1 MQIQRRALL
10 VGIDHYERI
19 EDLNWCVDDVFALRH
34 VLEKHENREP
44 NFSCH
49 ILLGPK
55 PTQHPQLPEQCVN
68 LSRLRSELETFFN
81 FDGMVLFYFS
91 GHGYQTEQGVYLVT
105 QDGNPTLPGLSLKT
119 LLKMANESPAQ
130 EVLLIIDSCFS
141 GALGEPG
148 TSQVQ
153 EMENFY
159 LRPGVTLLAASQAN
173 QKAHE
178 LEGSG
183 MFTHLVIAALKGGA
197 SDIRGHI
204 SAASIYGY
212 VEQALGPWDQRPI
225 YKSNARQ
232 LSPVRYVAPDI
243 KDEDLRQ
250 LPALFPTPDHHF
262 YLAPTYEVTHALA
275 NPEHVALFSLFKR
288 YQVARIL
295 RPSITQDLYFAALNS
310 RPVELTPLGQFYWR
324 LAKSDL
330 LGNAPAFQTSERKA
344 MPEPE
349 SVAKLFHEAYERL
362 APHFGYETRDA
373 TRVPWSEVPPDN
385 KHLMIAVAAEVLA
398 MLYAPGETEPG
409 P

>member
-10 VGIDHYERI
+10 VGIDHYEMM

-34 VLEKHENREP
+34 VLEVHENREP
-44 NFSCH
+44 NFSCRT
-49 ILLGPK
+49 LLGTGPSVN
-55 PTQHPQLPEQCVN
+55 PQLPEQRVN
-68 LSRLRSELETFFN
+68 LNRLRSELEELFD

-91 GHGYQTEQGVYLVT
+91 GHGYQTENSVYLVT
-105 QDGNPTLPGLSLKT
+105 QDGNPKLPGLSLKT
-119 LLKMANESPAQ
+119 LLKMANESRAQ

-148 TSQVQ
+148 TAEVQ

-159 LRPGVTLLAASQAN
+159 LRSGVTLLAASQAN
-173 QKAHE
+173 QKARE
-178 LEGSG
+178 MDGSG

-232 LSPVRYVAPDI
+232 LSPIRYVAPDI
-243 KDEDLRQ
+243 KDEDLRY
-250 LPALFPTPDHHF
+250 LPSLFPTQDHH
-262 YLAPTYEVTHALA
+262 YSLDPTYEVTRSES
-275 NPEHVALFSLFKR
+275 NPEHIAIFSLFKR
-288 YQVARIL
+288 YQIARLL
-295 RPSITQDLYFAALNS
+295 RPSVDQDLYFAALAS
-310 RPVELTPLGQFYWR
+310 RPVELTPLGQFYWQ

-330 LGNAPAFQTSERKA
+330 LGNAPTSQTTRRKA

-349 SVAKLFHEAYERL
+349 SVARLFHEAYERL
-362 APHFGYETRDA
+362 APQFGYETREE
-373 TRVPWSEVPPDN
+373 TRVDWADVPSNN
-385 KHLMIAVAAEVLA
+385 KHLMIAVAGEVLA
-398 MLYAPGETEPG
+398 MLYAPEEMP
-409 P
+409 